1 MLHYLLLPTYF
12 TYLTTGWYGGCGQ
25 RGHYHGR
32 VRSLP
37 VQHDAHRLG
46 HPSRG
51 GAGQA
56 QTLTLTLI
64 LTLTLTL
71 VEVGLGRL
79 EVADVASLLATQD
92 RGSLQEKGGPRVYK
106 APARGL
112 CLGRCFYPGDDDEHD
127 QAWPAQ
133 AMPSSEVGDGGGAA
147 AAWST
152 AVAAGCSSTANTAC
166 PDDSRHQIKN

>member
-1 MLHYLLLPTYF
+1 MLYDLLLPTY
-12 TYLTTGWYGGCGQ
+12 LP
-25 RGHYHGR
+25 HY
-32 VRSLP
+32 SL
-37 VQHDAHRLG
+37 QDG
-46 HPSRG
+46 ME
-51 GAGQA
+51 GAGGVVTITA
-56 QTLTLTLI
+56 ECDRYLYNMMRI
-64 LTLTLTL
+64 VSGTL

-133 AMPSSEVGDGGGAA
+133 AMPSSELGDDGGAA
-147 AAWST
+147 ATWPE
-152 AVAAGCSSTANTAC
+152 AVAAGCSSTASAAS

>member
-1 MLHYLLLPTYF
+1 MLYDLLLPTY
-12 TYLTTGWYGGCGQ
+12 LP
-25 RGHYHGR
+25 HY
-32 VRSLP
+32 SL
-37 VQHDAHRLG
+37 QDG
-46 HPSRG
+46 ME
-51 GAGQA
+51 GAGGVVTITA
-56 QTLTLTLI
+56 ECDRYLYNMMRI
-64 LTLTLTL
+64 VSGTL

-133 AMPSSEVGDGGGAA
+133 AMPASEPVHGDADAA
-147 AAWST
+147 ATWPA
-152 AVAAGCSSTANTAC
+152 AVTAGCSSTASTAS